1 MVFLKEDK
9 ILTKSLR
16 ELNCYGST
24 HFLREFSTK
33 NWTRRGSA
41 NLLANTDRTGS
52 IDRVEGS
59 GHRRHRA
66 RDTAWSETPD
76 FCPSTL

>member
-1 MVFLKEDK
+1 MFLKDK
-9 ILTKSLR
+9 ILIKSLQ

-33 NWTRRGSA
+33 NWTRWGLG
-41 NLLANTDRTGS
+41 NLLVKIDRTGS

-59 GHRRHRA
+59 RHRA
-66 RDTAWSETPD
+66 RDTVTFLERETPD
-76 FCPSTL
+76 FIPSTL